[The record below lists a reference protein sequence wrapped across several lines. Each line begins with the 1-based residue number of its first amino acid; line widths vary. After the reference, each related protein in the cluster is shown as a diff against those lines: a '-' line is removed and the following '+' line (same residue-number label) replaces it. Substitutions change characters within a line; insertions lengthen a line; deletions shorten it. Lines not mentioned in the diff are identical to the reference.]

1 MYMYI
6 YIGRATSGIGSTRF
20 IPRLGTVFSLFS
32 PFFFPLF
39 CPSRPTLVALFP
51 FPWQTHTANTLA
63 ILMRCDHMRCRH
75 RGVAKILSKSARGT
89 KIFRKYFDGATR
101 SAKNTKNVLRQF
113 RSLIRV
119 LVHLAD
125 TLKIRSNG
133 GERERERG
141 KESISE
147 RRGKIWRKE
156 IPRTKFLAIVF

>member
-1 MYMYI
+1 
-6 YIGRATSGIGSTRF
+6 
-20 IPRLGTVFSLFS
+20 
-32 PFFFPLF
+32 
-39 CPSRPTLVALFP
+39 
-51 FPWQTHTANTLA
+51 
-63 ILMRCDHMRCRH
+63 MRCRH

-147 RRGKIWRKE
+147 RRGKIWERDSENE
-156 IPRTKFLAIVF
+156 ISRDSVLKKGGRERETTPLGRSTRQGERDF